1 MTGPS
6 DPDARVSLRPREVY
20 EVGAIVLAGM
30 VLRVLLALLSRGT
43 NDIISWEVFAN
54 QIAEHGLLWMY
65 GNVPL
70 WNHPPLMGYMA
81 EGLRALAPAL
91 GWPFPPTFKLVPI
104 AADGLSASL
113 IFQVWLA
120 RTGNYR
126 TARRALLWFTLSL
139 NAILVS
145 GYHGNTDPLVGALV
159 LAAAVGVERGRPFT
173 AGALLAAAVNVK
185 LIPLILA
192 PLLIAR
198 STPREI
204 ARFASGLGL
213 GVLPFLPVLW
223 RAGDDFVSQAVAYR
237 SNFDNWGIPLLIR
250 VTGHLGAPSVVGPS
264 SEAYVSLGPSLIIVG
279 VLVVAGYARWVQRF
293 STYER
298 AALGL
303 AIFLIL
309 TPGFGVQYT
318 AILGPVLLAVGQ
330 RWGAAWAV
338 ASGLFLLVVYA
349 SFSTG
354 EFPLYSYFNSPF
366 RPPAAV
372 VGFAAWAVLA
382 AFTWTT
388 LRRSLRPAPP
398 EPVVAARIRL

>member
-43 NDIISWEVFAN
+43 NDIVSWEVFAN

-81 EGLRALAPAL
+81 EGLQALAPAL
-91 GWPFPPTFKLVPI
+91 GWAFPPTFKLVPI
-104 AADGLSASL
+104 AADALSALL
-113 IFQVWLA
+113 IFRVWLV
-120 RTGNYR
+120 RTGDYR
-126 TARRALLWFTLSL
+126 AARRALLWFTFSL
-139 NAILVS
+139 NAVLVS

-185 LIPLILA
+185 LIPLVLA
-192 PLLIAR
+192 PLLVAR

-204 ARFASGLGL
+204 SRFAGGLAL
-213 GVLPFLPVLW
+213 GVLPFLPVLFA
-223 RAGDDFVSQAVAYR
+223 AGEGFLRNAVAYR
-237 SNFDNWGIPLLIR
+237 SNFDNWGIPLFIR
-250 VTGHLGAPSVVGPS
+250 AAEYVGAGSAVESWTQAYVRVGPI
-264 SEAYVSLGPSLIIVG
+264 LIVAG
-279 VLVVAGYARWVQRF
+279 VLALAGYARRRQW
-293 STYER
+293 STAIER

-309 TPGFGVQYT
+309 APGFGVQYT
-318 AILGPVLLAVGQ
+318 AILGPVLLAVSQ
-330 RWGAAWAV
+330 RYGAAWALT
-338 ASGLFLLVVYA
+338 AGLFLLAVYTT
-349 SFSTG
+349 FYTG
-354 EFPLYSYFNSPF
+354 GFPLYSHFDRPF
-366 RPPAAV
+366 HPLAGLIGLLPWTLLNAFAWTTIRQSVRPP
-372 VGFAAWAVLA
+372 
-382 AFTWTT
+382 
-388 LRRSLRPAPP
+388 PP
-398 EPVVAARIRL
+398 GPVAAAGIRL